1 MNGLLRSAIFI
12 TFVSISLGAE
22 SNVTTETNTTA
33 TNTEQNATTA
43 KADKA
48 QKQLEEQ
55 MKKEQKFAK
64 EQRFYQG
71 DEYDLSAH
79 EVDLSTLDSI
89 PLIEPDYDFNMDDVY
104 D

>member
-1 MNGLLRSAIFI
+1 MNILLSSAIFI
-12 TFVSISLGAE
+12 TFVSISAGAE
-22 SNVTTETNTTA
+22 SNVTTETNSTA

-43 KADKA
+43 KADKV

-55 MKKEQKFAK
+55 IKREQKFAK

-89 PLIEPDYDFNMDDVY
+89 PLIEPDYDFDMDDVY